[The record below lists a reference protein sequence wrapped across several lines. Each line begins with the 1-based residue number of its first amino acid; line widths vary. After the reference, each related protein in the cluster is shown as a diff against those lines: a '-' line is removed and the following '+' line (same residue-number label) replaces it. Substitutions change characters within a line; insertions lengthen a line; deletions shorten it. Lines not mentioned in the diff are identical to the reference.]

1 MIIHCGSRYLGSDVA
16 KYYMGK
22 AQREYES
29 NFIEKNMIINDY
41 KSKGKERELKVKLD
55 TLKNRSIEKK

>member
-1 MIIHCGSRYLGSDVA
+1 
-16 KYYMGK
+16 MGK

>member
-1 MIIHCGSRYLGSDVA
+1 MGSDVA